1 MNRKKYDANLP
12 RNLTY
17 RKKDKAFYWRN
28 PLTKKEISL
37 GQISRR
43 DAVAQAIEA
52 NNFLSQNYSPASL
65 IEKIKGLDSLT
76 LSKWLERYALLLQR
90 RDLAANTYKIRA
102 NQLAMIDE
110 KLGGMILKEV
120 VTRHIA
126 EFLDPWVSEGKNTMA
141 AGLRSV
147 LTDVFREAIVEGH
160 ITVNPVTP
168 TRTPG
173 IKVKRERL
181 DLEVFAKIRDAA
193 SQLPVWFPLA
203 MDLALVT
210 AQRREDVAA
219 MRFSE
224 IRDDRLHVIQQKTG
238 AMLSIPLSLTLPSV
252 GLRLGT
258 VVDRCRLVSRSD
270 FLISSG
276 MRKNSQYGSIHPDG
290 LTKKFVAARNLTG
303 LKFSE
308 NPPTFHEIR
317 SLSGR
322 LYEAEYGKEF
332 AQKLFG
338 HKSEK
343 MTEMYLD
350 KRQKEYVMI

>member
-52 NNFLSQNYSPASL
+52 NNFLSQNHSPASL

-120 VTRHIA
+120 GTRHIA

-193 SQLPVWFPLA
+193 NQLPVWFPLA

-224 IRDDRLHVIQQKTG
+224 IRDNRLHVIQQKTG

-276 MRKNSQYGSIHPDG
+276 KRKNSQDGSIHPDG

>member
-120 VTRHIA
+120 GTRHIA
-126 EFLDPWVSEGKNTMA
+126 EFLDPWVNEGKNTMA

-193 SQLPVWFPLA
+193 NQLPVWFPLA

-224 IRDDRLHVIQQKTG
+224 IRDNRLHVTQQKTG
-238 AMLSIPLSLTLPSV
+238 AMLSIPLSLTLPSF
-252 GLRLGT
+252 GLRLST

-276 MRKNSQYGSIHPDG
+276 KRKNSQDGSIHPDG

>member
-28 PLTKKEISL
+28 PLTKKELSL

-65 IEKIKGLDSLT
+65 IEKIKGVDSLT

-120 VTRHIA
+120 GTRNFA

-193 SQLPVWFPLA
+193 NQLPVWFPLA

-238 AMLSIPLSLTLPSV
+238 AMLSIPLSLILPSV

-276 MRKNSQYGSIHPDG
+276 KRKNSQDGSIHPDG

-332 AQKLFG
+332 TQKLFG

>member
-120 VTRHIA
+120 GTRHIA
-126 EFLDPWVSEGKNTMA
+126 EFLDPWVNEGKNTMA

-193 SQLPVWFPLA
+193 NQLPVWFPLA

-224 IRDDRLHVIQQKTG
+224 IRDNRLHVIQQKTG
-238 AMLSIPLSLTLPSV
+238 AMLSIPLSLTLPSF
-252 GLRLGT
+252 GLRLST

-276 MRKNSQYGSIHPDG
+276 KRKNSQDGSIHPDG

>member
-120 VTRHIA
+120 GTRHIA
-126 EFLDPWVSEGKNTMA
+126 EFLDPWVNEGKNTMA

-193 SQLPVWFPLA
+193 NQLPVWFPLA

-224 IRDDRLHVIQQKTG
+224 IRDNRLHVIQQKTG
-238 AMLSIPLSLTLPSV
+238 AMLSIPLSLTLPSI

-276 MRKNSQYGSIHPDG
+276 KRKNSQDGSIHPDG

>member
-120 VTRHIA
+120 GTRHIA

-193 SQLPVWFPLA
+193 NQLPVWFPLA

-224 IRDDRLHVIQQKTG
+224 IRGDRLHVIQQKTG

-276 MRKNSQYGSIHPDG
+276 MRKNSQDGSIHPDG

-332 AQKLFG
+332 TQKLFG

>member
-12 RNLTY
+12 KNLTY
-17 RKKDKAFYWRN
+17 RKNDKAFYWRN

-52 NNFLSQNYSPASL
+52 NNYLSQNYSPVSL
-65 IEKIKGLDSLT
+65 IEKLKGLDSLT
-76 LSKWLERYALLLQR
+76 VSKWLERYAVLLQR
-90 RDLAANTYKIRA
+90 RDLAANTYKVRA
-102 NQLAMIDE
+102 NQLAMIEE

-120 VTRHIA
+120 ETRHIA
-126 EFLDPWVSEGKNTMA
+126 GFLDPWVSDGKNTMA

-160 ITVNPVTP
+160 ITANPVTP
-168 TRTPG
+168 TRTPS

-181 DLEVFAKIRDAA
+181 ELDSFQTIRKA
-193 SQLPVWFPLA
+193 SEQLPVWFSLA

-210 AQRREDVAA
+210 AQRREDVAT

-224 IRDDRLHVIQQKTG
+224 IYDGRLHVIQQKTG
-238 AMLSIPLSLTLPSV
+238 AMLAIPLSLHLPSA

-270 FLISSG
+270 FLISAG
-276 MRKNSQYGSIHPDG
+276 IRKNSPDGRIHPDG
-290 LTKKFVAARNLTG
+290 LTKKFVAARNLSG
-303 LKFSE
+303 QSFSDS
-308 NPPTFHEIR
+308 PPTFHEIR

-322 LYEAEYGKEF
+322 LYEAAYGKEF

>member
-120 VTRHIA
+120 GTRHIA

-193 SQLPVWFPLA
+193 NQLPVWFPLA

-224 IRDDRLHVIQQKTG
+224 IRGDRLHVIQQKTG

-270 FLISSG
+270 FMISSG
-276 MRKNSQYGSIHPDG
+276 MRKNSQDGSIHPDG

>member
-1 MNRKKYDANLP
+1 M
-12 RNLTY
+12 
-17 RKKDKAFYWRN
+17 
-28 PLTKKEISL
+28 
-37 GQISRR
+37 
-43 DAVAQAIEA
+43 
-52 NNFLSQNYSPASL
+52 
-65 IEKIKGLDSLT
+65 
-76 LSKWLERYALLLQR
+76 
-90 RDLAANTYKIRA
+90 
-102 NQLAMIDE
+102 
-110 KLGGMILKEV
+110 
-120 VTRHIA
+120 
-126 EFLDPWVSEGKNTMA
+126 
-141 AGLRSV
+141 
-147 LTDVFREAIVEGH
+147 
-160 ITVNPVTP
+160 
-168 TRTPG
+168 
-173 IKVKRERL
+173 
-181 DLEVFAKIRDAA
+181 
-193 SQLPVWFPLA
+193 
-203 MDLALVT
+203 T

>member
-65 IEKIKGLDSLT
+65 IEKIKGVDSLT

-120 VTRHIA
+120 GTRHIA

-193 SQLPVWFPLA
+193 NQLPVWFPLA

-224 IRDDRLHVIQQKTG
+224 IRGDRLHVIQQKTG
-238 AMLSIPLSLTLPSV
+238 AMLSIPMSLTLPSV

-276 MRKNSQYGSIHPDG
+276 MRKNSQDGSIHPDG